1 MPKVLW
7 EEFTAR
13 HRRATAIFATHPMLP
28 KALLDSFRRDG
39 YAIQT
44 PSLLLAKALASVVR
58 GDWALR
64 TEIVPSEL
72 ARRAYRK
79 GNKAR
84 AKRSIILL
92 SEARDVK
99 RVQAEV
105 GRVLPHAGAEALRH
119 CTRLKD
125 LEYGRKEYLRL
136 VLRFASRRV
145 LRHTPSDTITSSD

>member
-13 HRRATAIFATHPMLP
+13 HRRATAVFATHPMLP

-44 PSLLLAKALASVVR
+44 PSVVLAEALASVVQ
-58 GDWALR
+58 GDWAVR
-64 TEIVPSEL
+64 TEVVPSER

-79 GNKAR
+79 DNKAH

-99 RVQAEV
+99 RVQAEI
-105 GRVLPHAGAEALRH
+105 GRILPHAGAELMRG
-119 CTRLKD
+119 CTQLKD

-136 VLRFASRRV
+136 ALRASGKVVHNVRQN
-145 LRHTPSDTITSSD
+145 TITSDE

>member
-7 EEFTAR
+7 EEFTTR
-13 HRRATAIFATHPMLP
+13 RLRATAVFAAHPMLP

-44 PSLLLAKALASVVR
+44 PSLVLAQALMSVVQ
-58 GDWALR
+58 GDWAMR
-64 TEIVPSEL
+64 TEIVPGEL

-92 SEARDVK
+92 SEARDLK

-105 GRVLPHAGAEALRH
+105 GRILPHAGAEALRY
-119 CTRLKD
+119 RLKD

-136 VLRFASRRV
+136 LLRFSSRRV
-145 LRHTPSDTITSSD
+145 LRHTPSDTITSSE